1 MHRPRMGGALLIVAL
16 VAAALAVASPTAAQ
30 ETGPADVSFTV
41 TAQEADLCEEEYCWS
56 VPVAAIAPN
65 ATVNITFENPTGN
78 AEHSFYIMEDGDV
91 SPGAEPDTSEA
102 LAGVETLQDGES
114 ASTGTFQL
122 PDTEG
127 SLYLW
132 CSVPGHAGLGMY
144 EFLGVGSAAA
154 EGEEGLVAQ
163 NVGVPLFSYWVGII
177 AIFAMFGWLA
187 ATFFVLRYQSSHHT
201 DHRDR
206 EG

>member
-1 MHRPRMGGALLIVAL
+1 MHWPRTGGVIALALL
-16 VAAALAVASPTAAQ
+16 VAAFLVVPTAAAQ
-30 ETGPADVSFTV
+30 GSADVSFTV
-41 TAQEADLCEEEYCWS
+41 TGLEGDACEETFCFD
-56 VPVAAIAPN
+56 VPVAAISPN
-65 ATVNITFENPTGN
+65 ATVNITFTNPDAN
-78 AEHSFYIMEDGDV
+78 SPHSFYIMEDGDV
-91 SPGAEPDTSEA
+91 TGGAEEEPSEA
-102 LAGVETLQDGES
+102 LAGVDTLQGGES

-122 PDTEG
+122 PDSEG

-132 CSVPGHAGLGMY
+132 CNEPGHAGEGMW
-144 EFLGVGSAAA
+144 EFVGIGAAAA
-154 EGEEGLVAQ
+154 EGGEGELVAQ
-163 NVGVPLFSYWVGII
+163 QVGVPLFSYWIGVI

>member
-1 MHRPRMGGALLIVAL
+1 MLRPRTGGVIALALVVAALLV
-16 VAAALAVASPTAAQ
+16 VPAAAAQ

-41 TAQEADLCEEEYCWS
+41 TAQEADLCEEDFCWS
-56 VPVAAIAPN
+56 VPVTALSPN
-65 ATVNITFENPTGN
+65 ATVNITFDNPTDN
-78 AEHSFYIMEDGDV
+78 TEHSFYIMEDGDV
-91 SPGAEPDTSEA
+91 SPGAEPETSEA
-102 LAGVETLQDGES
+102 LAGVDTLQGGES

-132 CSVPGHAGLGMY
+132 CAVPGHAGLGMY
-144 EFLGVGSAAA
+144 EFLGIGAAAA
-154 EGEEGLVAQ
+154 EGGEGEVVAQ
-163 NVGVPLFSYWVGII
+163 QVGVPLFSYWVGII
-177 AIFAMFGWLA
+177 AIFAMLGWLA

>member
-1 MHRPRMGGALLIVAL
+1 MVILAL
-16 VAAALAVASPTAAQ
+16 VAAALLVASPTAAQ
-30 ETGPADVSFTV
+30 ETGSADVSFTV
-41 TAQEADLCEEEYCWS
+41 VGLEGDACEETFCFD

-65 ATVNITFENPTGN
+65 ATVNITFTNPTGN
-78 AEHSFYIMEDGDV
+78 TQHSFYIMEDGDV
-91 SPGAEPDTSEA
+91 TGGSEEEPSDA
-102 LAGVETLQDGES
+102 LAGVDTLQGGES

-122 PDTEG
+122 PDSEG

-132 CSVPGHAGLGMY
+132 CNEPGHAGEGMWEFVGLG
-144 EFLGVGSAAA
+144 AAA
-154 EGEEGLVAQ
+154 TDGEGELVAQ
-163 NVGVPLFSYWVGII
+163 QVGVPLFSYWIGII

>member
-1 MHRPRMGGALLIVAL
+1 MLRPRTGGVIALGLVVAALLV
-16 VAAALAVASPTAAQ
+16 VPTAAAQ

-41 TAQEADLCEEEYCWS
+41 TGLEGGVCDETFCFD
-56 VPVAAIAPN
+56 VPVTAISPN
-65 ATVNITFENPTGN
+65 ATVNITFTNPGDN
-78 AEHSFYIMEDGDV
+78 SPHSFYIMEDGDTTGGAQPE
-91 SPGAEPDTSEA
+91 PGDA
-102 LAGVETLQDGES
+102 LAGVDTLQGGES

-132 CSVPGHAGLGMY
+132 CNEPGHAQEGMW
-144 EFLGVGSAAA
+144 EFVGIGAGAA
-154 EGEEGLVAQ
+154 EGGEGEVVAQ
-163 NVGVPLFSYWVGII
+163 QVGVPLFSYWVGII
-177 AIFAMFGWLA
+177 AIFAMLGWLA